1 MFYRNKN
8 TNLKNN
14 HIVNFVYLLNQSI
27 TNEQSTMKRTLST
40 IALVALTFG
49 IIVIPA
55 SAQTKSNAKDDISKV
70 ESGLMPAVRFK
81 GEPLWTLE
89 SRMKHYAIPGMSIAV
104 IKNSKVIWSK
114 SYGFADV
121 ESKTP
126 VESKT
131 LFQAASISKPVSAY
145 AALKTVASGK
155 LNLDTD
161 VNSYL
166 KSWKIPENGF
176 TKEKKVSL
184 KNILSHTAGLTV
196 HGFAGYEAGQPLPS
210 VIQILNGQK
219 PANSPAVVV
228 DKLPGASFRYSGGGY
243 TIMQQLLIDLENKD
257 FASIMSEKVL
267 LPLEMKNS
275 TFIQPLP
282 IAQASF
288 AATAYDVNGAR
299 VPGKYHTYPEQAAAG
314 LWTTAEDLA
323 KFVID
328 IQNTVN
334 HKSTLV
340 LSQKMADA
348 YTTPFIESFI
358 GLGIFLE
365 NKNGQVYFSH
375 GGWNE
380 GFSSKFVGN
389 KTNGDGIVVLT
400 NTNKPEFIE
409 ELIRS
414 VASVYQWPGY
424 TPPAHTILPLTKQ
437 DFNNTG
443 RYRSNKYGFYK
454 VYSDNGKLM
463 LINNIERPVALLKIS
478 ENTYALRD
486 MPFNVKITGNTQ
498 TGTKELT
505 LVFPD
510 EPARPG
516 NPLLKNDEKVPLE
529 LLLEGPFEKGLKAYQ
544 TAKTEDPNHQSLSE
558 DYLNRLGY
566 SLLSQKDF
574 TKAIAIFRVNTLLYP
589 DSGNVYDSLGE
600 AYMNTGEKDKAK
612 QNYQKALELNP
623 KNENAAQILKT
634 L

>member
-1 MFYRNKN
+1 
-8 TNLKNN
+8 
-14 HIVNFVYLLNQSI
+14 
-27 TNEQSTMKRTLST
+27 MKRTLST
-40 IALVALTFG
+40 IALLVFTFG
-49 IIVIPA
+49 GMILPA
-55 SAQTKSNAKDDISKV
+55 SAQTKSNSKDEISKV

-155 LNLDTD
+155 LNPDAD

-166 KSWKIPENGF
+166 KSWKIPENEF

-184 KNILSHTAGLTV
+184 KNILSHTAGLTG

-210 VIQILNGQK
+210 VHQILNGQK

-228 DKLPGASFRYSGGGY
+228 DKLPGISFRYSGGGY
-243 TIMQQLLIDLENKD
+243 TIMQQLLMDLEDKD
-257 FASIMSEKVL
+257 FASIMTEKVL
-267 LPLEMKNS
+267 TPLEMKNS
-275 TFIQPLP
+275 TFVQPLP
-282 IAQASF
+282 AAQAPF
-288 AATAYDVNGAR
+288 AATAYSVDGAR

-340 LSQKMADA
+340 LSQKMAEA
-348 YTTPFIESFI
+348 FTTPFIESFI

-389 KTNGDGIVVLT
+389 KTSGDGIVVLT

-414 VASVYQWPGY
+414 VASVYQWPDY
-424 TPPAHTILPLTKQ
+424 IAPALTILPLTQQ

-443 RYRSNKYGFYK
+443 RYQSNKYGFYK
-454 VYSDNGKLM
+454 VYSENGKLM
-463 LINNIERPVALLKIS
+463 LINNIERPVALFKIS

-486 MPFNVKITGNTQ
+486 APFNVKITGNTK

-516 NPLLKNDEKVPLE
+516 NPQLKNDEKVPLE
-529 LLLEGPFEKGLKAYQ
+529 LLLEDSFEKGLKAYQ
-544 TAKTEDPNHQSLSE
+544 NAKSEDPNHQSLSE

-589 DSGNVYDSLGE
+589 NSGNVYDSLGE

-612 QNYQKALELNP
+612 QNYQKALELDP

>member
-1 MFYRNKN
+1 
-8 TNLKNN
+8 
-14 HIVNFVYLLNQSI
+14 
-27 TNEQSTMKRTLST
+27 MKPTLST
-40 IALVALTFG
+40 IAILAFTFG
-49 IIVIPA
+49 CMILPA
-55 SAQTKSNAKDDISKV
+55 SAQTKSNSKNDISKV

-155 LNLDTD
+155 LNLDAD
-161 VNSYL
+161 VNLYL
-166 KSWKIPENGF
+166 KSWKIPENEF

-184 KNILSHTAGLTV
+184 KNILSHTAGLTG
-196 HGFAGYEAGQPLPS
+196 HGFAGYEAGAPLPS

-228 DKLPGASFRYSGGGY
+228 DKLPGTSFRYSGGGY
-243 TIMQQLLIDLENKD
+243 TIMQQLLMDLENKD

-267 LPLEMKNS
+267 VPLEMKNS
-275 TFIQPLP
+275 TFVQPLP
-282 IAQASF
+282 TAQASF
-288 AATAYDVNGAR
+288 AATAYNVNGVR

-334 HKSTLV
+334 HKSSLV
-340 LSQKMADA
+340 LSQKMAEA
-348 YTTPFIESFI
+348 FTTPFIESFI

-414 VASVYQWPGY
+414 VASVYQWPDY
-424 TPPAHTILPLTKQ
+424 ITPAHTILPLTQQ

-443 RYRSNKYGFYK
+443 RYKSNKYGFYK

-486 MPFNVKITGNTQ
+486 APFNVKITGDTKM
-498 TGTKELT
+498 GTKELT

-516 NPLLKNDEKVPLE
+516 NPQLKNDEKVPLE
-529 LLLEGPFEKGLKAYQ
+529 LLLEGSFEKGQKAYQ
-544 TAKTEDPNHQSLSE
+544 NAKTEDPNHQSLSE

-589 DSGNVYDSLGE
+589 DSENVYDSLGE
-600 AYMNTGEKDKAK
+600 AYMNTREKDKAK

>member
-1 MFYRNKN
+1 
-8 TNLKNN
+8 
-14 HIVNFVYLLNQSI
+14 
-27 TNEQSTMKRTLST
+27 MKRTLAT
-40 IALVALTFG
+40 IALLAFTFG
-49 IIVIPA
+49 GMILPA
-55 SAQTKSNAKDDISKV
+55 SAQTKSNSKDDISKV

-89 SRMKHYAIPGMSIAV
+89 SRMKHYEIPGMSIAV

-126 VESKT
+126 VESNT

-155 LNLDTD
+155 LNPDAD

-166 KSWKIPENGF
+166 KSWKIPENEF

-184 KNILSHTAGLTV
+184 KNILSHTAGLTG

-210 VIQILNGQK
+210 VNQILNGQK

-243 TIMQQLLIDLENKD
+243 TIMQQLLMDLEDKD
-257 FASIMSEKVL
+257 FASIMAEKVL
-267 LPLEMKNS
+267 TPLKMKNS
-275 TFIQPLP
+275 TFVQPLP
-282 IAQASF
+282 AAQASF
-288 AATAYDVNGAR
+288 AATAYSVNGAR

-348 YTTPFIESFI
+348 FTTPFIESFI

-414 VASVYQWPGY
+414 VASVYQWPDY
-424 TPPAHTILPLTKQ
+424 TIPAYTILPLTQQ
-437 DFNNTG
+437 DFNNVG
-443 RYRSNKYGFYK
+443 RYKSNKYGVYK
-454 VYSDNGKLM
+454 IYTENGKLM
-463 LINNIERPVALLKIS
+463 MINNIESPVALLKVS
-478 ENTYALRD
+478 ENTYALRGMD
-486 MPFNVKITGNTQ
+486 FKVQITENTK

-505 LVFPD
+505 LVSQD

-516 NPLLKNDEKVPLE
+516 NPQLKNDEKVPLE
-529 LLLEGPFEKGLKAYQ
+529 LLLDGSFEKGLKAYQ
-544 TAKTEDPNHQSLSE
+544 KAKTDDPNHPSLSE

-566 SLLSQKDF
+566 NLLNQKDF

-589 DSGNVYDSLGE
+589 NSGNVYDSLGE

-612 QNYQKALELNP
+612 QNYQKALELDP